1 MKVPSWKINFCSRF
15 SSAWI
20 FPWKSL
26 PNTKKETIP
35 VAVCRSAI
43 DTNRAVDR
51 PSCSVGSFRN
61 SFHILLLFCFACVSL
76 FFFVLLFKTRP
87 TKIIFLTYRHLV
99 ELQPCHNAQ
108 DANDNLLQ
116 EVYSLELSDQTLK
129 YSRWRQN
136 NNKKKTKNKN
146 EKKKINKSIG
156 QAQTWD
162 ISCIVY

>member
-15 SSAWI
+15 SSAWR

-26 PNTKKETIP
+26 PNTKKETFL

-43 DTNRAVDR
+43 NANRAVDR
-51 PSCSVGSFRN
+51 PSCSAGSFRN

-76 FFFVLLFKTRP
+76 FFFVLLFRIRW
-87 TKIIFLTYRHLV
+87 TKIMFLTYRHLV

-116 EVYSLELSDQTLK
+116 KVYSLELSDQTLK

-136 NNKKKTKNKN
+136 NKKQKPKNKN
-146 EKKKINKSIG
+146 EKKINKSIR

>member
-1 MKVPSWKINFCSRF
+1 MKVPSWKINFCARF

-43 DTNRAVDR
+43 DASRAVDR
-51 PSCSVGSFRN
+51 SSCSVGSFRN

-76 FFFVLLFKTRP
+76 FFFVLLFRTRP

-116 EVYSLELSDQTLK
+116 EVYTLELSDQTLK

-136 NNKKKTKNKN
+136 NNKKRNKN

-162 ISCIVY
+162 ISCIAY